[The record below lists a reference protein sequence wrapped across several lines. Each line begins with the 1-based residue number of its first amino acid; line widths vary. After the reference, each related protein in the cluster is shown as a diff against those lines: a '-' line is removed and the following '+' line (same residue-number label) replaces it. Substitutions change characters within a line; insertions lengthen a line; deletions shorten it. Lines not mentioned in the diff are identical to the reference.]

1 MKLNEKLHLVV
12 PLYDDN
18 EAIYAYV
25 HSAPISREVFE
36 ANFFLLSKTFTA
48 IFAEGLGEIAGPRV
62 ASLVMRK
69 ISKQHNDEAG
79 AAALM
84 NEIHRLTNVLVR
96 SPSGW
101 AMTPFQECV
110 DKGTIDADDLAE
122 VINAIV
128 FFIAVSAMTA
138 RQQRRDMLAGAAR
151 LWGAQIVSSDCTAF
165 AASLKTSTE
174 TANTGAIPT
183 PASSVPY

>member
-1 MKLNEKLHLVV
+1 MKLNEKLNLVV
-12 PLYDDN
+12 PLYDGN

-48 IFAEGLGEIAGPRV
+48 IFAQGLGEIAGPRV
-62 ASLVMRK
+62 ASLILRQ
-69 ISKQHNDEAG
+69 IAKQTGDEAS
-79 AAALM
+79 ATALM

-96 SPSGW
+96 DASGW
-101 AMTPFQECV
+101 VMTPFQECV
-110 DKGTIDADDLAE
+110 DKGTINADDLSE
-122 VINAIV
+122 VINAVV
-128 FFIAVSAMTA
+128 FFSAVSVMTA
-138 RQQRRDMLAGAAR
+138 RQQRRDMLSGAAR

-174 TANTGAIPT
+174 TANTGANPI